1 MTIRTLDYDVIRIVE
16 KNKIDYRF
24 DTLIDFIQSWSD
36 DNVDEMYDIYQLADG
51 EIVAVL
57 VIW

>member
-51 EIVAVL
+51 EIIAVL
-57 VIW
+57 IIW

>member
-16 KNKIDYRF
+16 KNKINYRF

>member
-24 DTLIDFIQSWSD
+24 DTLIDFIQGWSD

-57 VIW
+57 VIF